1 MQISESHRQLLI
13 TMLEYEMA
21 NFLRPQLDRAHRNY
35 SASEAT
41 RLEVVKGYF
50 EDRIQKLK

>member
-1 MQISESHRQLLI
+1 MQISESHRQLLV

-21 NFLRPQLDRAHRNY
+21 NFLKPQLDKAHINY
-35 SASEAT
+35 SSSEAN

-50 EDRIQKLK
+50 EDRIKKLK